1 MSNSIFDEAV
11 RIIAEANRILIV
23 MHVSPDGDTCGSALA
38 LRQALLAAGK
48 SPFVVCEVLPPQNCS
63 FLAGWDTVLLPEQAE
78 TMDFDLAVAVDVA
91 APDRMGT
98 AQGIFNKAPRKLQ
111 IDHHDT
117 NPMYA
122 DINIVRSPLS
132 ATGVLIGELI
142 DAMGLPFESKIAA
155 CLYTAVSTDTGSFKQ
170 ANTDPD
176 ALRLAARC
184 LEQGI
189 DFSQMARKLFDM
201 HSYAKLQLI
210 GRAIGSM
217 TFACDGHAAVM
228 VLTDDDYRA
237 CQAGNEE
244 NEGIINYAVNTEQV
258 TMACLISEIGGKVR
272 CSFRAQAPYNV
283 ARVASAFG
291 GGGHQLAAGCTMN
304 TPIGDAVK
312 DIKAALEEEYRC
324 RE

>member
-1 MSNSIFDEAV
+1 MNNIFDEAV
-11 RIIAEANRILIV
+11 RFLSEAQRILIV

-48 SPFVVCEVLPPQNCS
+48 SPFVVCEALPPQNCS
-63 FLAGWDTVLLPEQAE
+63 FLTGWDSVMLPDQAE
-78 TMDFDLAVAVDVA
+78 GTEIDLAVAVDVA

-98 AQGIFNKAPRKLQ
+98 AIKLFEEAPRTLQ

-117 NPMYA
+117 NPMFA
-122 DINIVRSPLS
+122 DVNIVRSPLS

-142 DAMGLPFESKIAA
+142 DAMGMSFDKQIAA

-176 ALRLAARC
+176 AFRLAARC

-189 DFSQMARKLFDM
+189 DHAEMARKLFDI

-217 TFACDGHAAVM
+217 TFVCGGRVAVM
-228 VLTDDDYRA
+228 VLSGDDYRA

-258 TMACLISEIGGKVR
+258 AMACLISEINGKIR

-291 GGGHQLAAGCTMN
+291 GGGHQLAAGCTMKI
-304 TPIGDAVK
+304 PLQDAVRSIK
-312 DIKAALEEEYRC
+312 DALEEEYRC
-324 RE
+324 RD